1 MTEPKF
7 VNLDSHPIT
16 VRDPQGHQRTVRPFR
31 ELAAFHWRTE
41 EDCVCVGAHYAK
53 FPGLLSPF
61 PEPEQQAAQPAQ
73 AVVGGAGLAA
83 AAQTGRYKAT
93 GDVLRPDGSI
103 KKDAQDRD
111 DAAGAQRDAEPD
123 EAVDGEDGNES
134 EDPASSD
141 EEDEQQDRPLEDVP
155 GVSKVLAAALR
166 KAGYASAVALAN
178 VQDEKSLAKLGKVKG
193 VRDPGTLVDA
203 AQTLLGWEEV
213 TEDD

>member
-7 VNLDSHPIT
+7 VNLDSQPIT
-16 VRDPQGHQRTVRPFR
+16 VRDPSGHMRIVRPFR
-31 ELAAFHWRTE
+31 ELAVFHWRTE
-41 EDCVCVGAHYAK
+41 EDCVCVGQHYAK

-61 PEPEQQAAQPAQ
+61 PEPEQKAAQPVQ
-73 AVVGGAGLAA
+73 AAAGGAGVAA

-103 KKDAQDRD
+103 KKDAEARD
-111 DAAGAQRDAEPD
+111 DAAGSQVDAGRDE
-123 EAVDGEDGNES
+123 EVDGEDGNES
-134 EDPASSD
+134 EDAAEGG

-155 GVSKVLAAALR
+155 GVSKALAVALR

-178 VQDEKSLAKLGKVKG
+178 VQDEKSLAKLSKVKG
-193 VRDPGTLVDA
+193 VKDAGTLVDA

-213 TEDD
+213 TEED